1 MKKKKAMKA
10 IAAAGV
16 ALGGASYF
24 QDANVVYVQAAEND
38 GSTETVIE
46 ASEASETKEAEKT
59 EEKRISLV
67 IKYTKGRLLIR
78 VSNPFSGRLDEKGA
92 GRFRTGKADQKN
104 HGLGLKNME
113 EAAEKLGGVM
123 RVHTER
129 QVFTLTML
137 LYVSDQNE
145 KKVGD

>member
-1 MKKKKAMKA
+1 MRKSPFAILYSSNFPIISYRVIVSCGRKEGVMKKKKAMKA

-59 EEKRISLV
+59 EEKPSE
-67 IKYTKGRLLIR
+67 T
-78 VSNPFSGRLDEKGA
+78 
-92 GRFRTGKADQKN
+92 KADRKS
-104 HGLGLKNME
+104 
-113 EAAEKLGGVM
+113 V
-123 RVHTER
+123 V
-129 QVFTLTML
+129 
-137 LYVSDQNE
+137 
-145 KKVGD
+145 